1 MSTGPDILLERLGEV
16 AKVTLNRPD
25 KLNSFTPAMMAR
37 LPDVLAEA
45 VDGGA
50 RAIIVTGAGRAFCS
64 GASLEGGGPSS
75 GDPGEQL
82 NQYNRFARAIA
93 ELPVPVV
100 TAVNG
105 AAAGAGASIAF
116 SGDIILAARSSY
128 FMLAFAKIA
137 LVPDMGATWLV
148 THAAGRVRALEMAL
162 LAEKMPAEEA
172 HRVGLVTRV
181 VEDERLMQTAEEV
194 AHKLAAMP
202 TRTLGLIRRQVMQAM
217 EQTFDESLDLE
228 CKHQAI
234 AAETE
239 DFKEGTTAF
248 REKRA
253 AKFVGR

>member
-1 MSTGPDILLERLGEV
+1 MSADPDILLERLGEV

-25 KLNSFTPAMMAR
+25 KLNSFTPEMIIR

-45 VDGGA
+45 VEGGA

-64 GASLEGGGPSS
+64 GAALGGGGPSS

-82 NQYNRFARAIA
+82 NQYNRFSRAMA

-105 AAAGAGASIAF
+105 AAAGAGASIAL

-128 FMLAFAKIA
+128 LMLAFAKIA

-162 LAEKMPAEEA
+162 LGEKMPAEEA

-181 VEDERLMQTAEEV
+181 VEDELLMQTAEAV
-194 AHKLAAMP
+194 ANQLAAMP
-202 TRTLGLIRRQVMQAM
+202 TRTLGLIRRQVMRAM

-239 DFKEGTTAF
+239 DFREGTTAF

>member
-1 MSTGPDILLERLGEV
+1 MSADPDILLERLGEV

-25 KLNSFTPAMMAR
+25 KLNSFTREMILR

-45 VDGGA
+45 VGGGA

-64 GASLEGGGPSS
+64 GAALGGGPSS
-75 GDPGEQL
+75 GDPGAQL
-82 NQYNRFARAIA
+82 NLYNRFARAMA
-93 ELPVPVV
+93 DLPVPVV

-105 AAAGAGASIAF
+105 AAAGAGASIAL

-128 FMLAFAKIA
+128 LMLAFAKIA

-148 THAAGRVRALEMAL
+148 AHAVGRVRALEMAL
-162 LAEKMPAEEA
+162 LGEKMPAEEA

-181 VEDERLMQTAEEV
+181 VEDELLMQTAEAV
-194 AHKLAAMP
+194 ANQLAAMP
-202 TRTLGLIRRQVMQAM
+202 TRTLGLIRRQVMRAM

-228 CKHQAI
+228 CEHQAI
-234 AAETE
+234 AAESE
-239 DFKEGTTAF
+239 DFKEGATAF